1 MFTSPSSTPFRLQI
15 TCDGVQS
22 EGARQSISEL
32 TLRQL
37 ADHTRGIRLANVRV
51 TRSKRNTVEC
61 RVQLFGRDLE
71 QAGGYCDHTRLDVAV
86 TSAVNRALCA
96 LQATERF
103 DAWVSRPPASHRY
116 RQ

>member
-1 MFTSPSSTPFRLQI
+1 MFTTSSSSSFRLQV

-22 EGARQSISEL
+22 EGARQAISEL

-37 ADHTRGIRLANVRV
+37 ADHTREMRLANVRV
-51 TRSKRNTVEC
+51 TRSKRNAIEC
-61 RVQLFGRDLE
+61 HVQLFGSDLE
-71 QAGGYCDHTRLDVAV
+71 QAGGYCEHARLDVAV
-86 TSAVNRALCA
+86 TSAVSRALCA
-96 LQATERF
+96 LQAPARF